1 MYSKVVLTFEFK
13 DRIQRMTIQWQAN
26 EVLVI
31 MGAILVLHK
40 KKIDQSVFFH
50 PKNVGSEF
58 LINSFVLF
66 SISTGMTSERK
77 ILSS

>member
-13 DRIQRMTIQWQAN
+13 DRIHRMTIQWQAN

-40 KKIDQSVFFH
+40 KKLTNLCSFILKMLAVS
-50 PKNVGSEF
+50 F
-58 LINSFVLF
+58 LSTVLYCF
-66 SISTGMTSERK
+66 P
-77 ILSS
+77 